1 MLPAPSGLPGPFT
14 EESSGGKK
22 VGMKTPKRIVVLGST
37 GSIGGQVLE
46 VIRYLG
52 EPFEVTGLSAY
63 LDSEMGFLCRQVKA
77 FRPKA
82 VSVRDEKQ
90 NRLIRQRTGHKSV
103 WTGEEGLARLAGME
117 PCDIVVNGI
126 SGAAGLAPTL
136 AAIKAGK
143 RLALANKES
152 LVVAGE
158 VVMPLVRKHKAE
170 LIPVDSEHSAIF
182 QCLKN
187 EPVRGV
193 KRLILTAS
201 GGPFRRVGQRRLK
214 HITPAHALRHP
225 TWSMGRKITIDS
237 ATLMNKGLEII
248 EAHWLFGL
256 DGRKIDVLIHPQS
269 IIHSMVEFVD
279 GAILAQASLPD
290 MRLPIQYALTYPER
304 MPSPVGTCDLAG
316 IKRLTF
322 HPPNPRKF
330 PCLRLAYE
338 ALRVGGTMPAVLN
351 AANEVAVNAF
361 LGERIGFHEIPK
373 VIASAMRKHKAVKHP
388 ILEEIL
394 EADRWARGT
403 ALSP

>member
-1 MLPAPSGLPGPFT
+1 MVML
-14 EESSGGKK
+14 
-22 VGMKTPKRIVVLGST
+22 KRVVVLGSP
-37 GSIGGQVLE
+37 GSIGSQTLG
-46 VIRYLG
+46 VISHLPHR
-52 EPFEVTGLSAY
+52 FEMAGLSAY
-63 LDSEMGFLCRQVKA
+63 FDQEMSRLCEQVRRFK
-77 FRPKA
+77 PKA
-82 VSVRDEKQ
+82 AAVRDERQ
-90 NRLIRQRTGHKSV
+90 ARLVRESTGLKRV

-117 PCDIVVNGI
+117 GADIVVNGV
-126 SGAAGLAPTL
+126 SGASGLIPTL

-158 VVMPLVRKHKAE
+158 LVMPLVKKHRAE

-182 QCLKN
+182 QCLKG
-187 EPVRGV
+187 EPKRSV

-201 GGPFRRVGQRRLK
+201 GGPFRKVGLRRLK

-237 ATLMNKGLEII
+237 ATLMNKGLEVI

-256 DGRKIDVLIHPQS
+256 RGEQIDVLIHPQS
-269 IIHSMVEFVD
+269 IIHSMVEFLD

-304 MPSPVGTCDLAG
+304 LPSPITSCDLNK

-322 HPPNPRKF
+322 HPPNLVKF

-338 ALRVGGTMPAVLN
+338 ALKAGGTMPAVLN
-351 AANEVAVNAF
+351 AANEVAAQAF
-361 LGERIGFHEIPK
+361 LDERIGFHEIPK
-373 VIASAMRKHKAVKHP
+373 VIARAMRKHRVVAHP
-388 ILEEIL
+388 ELEEIL
-394 EADRWARGT
+394 EADRWAREV
-403 ALSP
+403 AFPD

>member
-1 MLPAPSGLPGPFT
+1 
-14 EESSGGKK
+14 
-22 VGMKTPKRIVVLGST
+22 MKTPKRIVVLGST
-37 GSIGGQVLE
+37 GSIGTQTLE
-46 VIRYLG
+46 VANHLG
-52 EPFEVTGLSAY
+52 RSFDVVGLSAY
-63 LDSEMGFLCRQVKA
+63 LSSEMGRLCEQVREFKP
-77 FRPKA
+77 RA
-82 VSVRDEKQ
+82 VAVRDEKQ
-90 NRLIRQRTGHKSV
+90 ARLIRGQTGLKRV
-103 WTGEEGLARLAGME
+103 WSGEEGLVRLAGME

-182 QCLKN
+182 QCLKG
-187 EPVRGV
+187 EPTKSV

-201 GGPFRRVGQRRLK
+201 GGPFRRVAGHRLR
-214 HITPAHALRHP
+214 HMTPAHALKHP

-256 DGRKIDVLIHPQS
+256 DGGKIDVLIHPQS
-269 IIHSMVEFVD
+269 IIHSMVEFLD

-304 MPSPVGTCDLAG
+304 MPSPVGICDLAG

-351 AANEVAVNAF
+351 AANEVAVYAF
-361 LGERIGFHEIPK
+361 LEERIGFHEIPR
-373 VIASAMRKHKAVKHP
+373 VIARALRKHRVVAHP
-388 ILEEIL
+388 GLEDIL
-394 EADRWARGT
+394 EADRWARRN
-403 ALSP
+403 ALSS

>member
-1 MLPAPSGLPGPFT
+1 
-14 EESSGGKK
+14 
-22 VGMKTPKRIVVLGST
+22 MKTPKRIVVLGST
-37 GSIGGQVLE
+37 GSIGTQTLE
-46 VIRYLG
+46 VARHLG
-52 EPFEVTGLSAY
+52 NPFEVVGLSAY
-63 LDSEMGFLCRQVKA
+63 LDSEIGPLCEQIRK
-77 FRPKA
+77 FKPKA
-82 VSVRDEKQ
+82 VTVRDEKQ
-90 NRLIRQRTGHKSV
+90 ARLIRQRTGLKKI

-117 PCDIVVNGI
+117 GADIVLNGV
-126 SGAAGLAPTL
+126 SGAAGLVPTL
-136 AAIKAGK
+136 AAIKGGK

-158 VVMPLVRKHKAE
+158 IVMPLVKKHRAE

-182 QCLKN
+182 QCLKC
-187 EPVRGV
+187 EPTRSV

-201 GGPFRRVGQRRLK
+201 GGPFRKVGLRRLR

-256 DGRKIDVLIHPQS
+256 ESDKIDVLIHPKS

-279 GAILAQASLPD
+279 GAILAQASMPD

-304 MPSPVGTCDLAG
+304 LPSPIATCDLTK
-316 IKRLTF
+316 IKRLSF
-322 HPPNPRKF
+322 HPPNLGKF
-330 PCLRLAYE
+330 PCLSLAYE
-338 ALRVGGTMPAVLN
+338 ALRTGGTLPAVMN

-361 LGERIGFHEIPK
+361 LKEKIGFHEIPR
-373 VIASAMRKHKAVKHP
+373 VIRRTMRRHRVVSHP
-388 ILEEIL
+388 ALEEIL
-394 EADRWARGT
+394 EADRWARST

>member
-1 MLPAPSGLPGPFT
+1 
-14 EESSGGKK
+14 
-22 VGMKTPKRIVVLGST
+22 MKTPKRIVVLGST
-37 GSIGGQVLE
+37 GSIGGQALE

-63 LDSEMGFLCRQVKA
+63 LDSEMGLLCRQVKA

-90 NRLIRQRTGHKSV
+90 TRLIRQRTGHKSV

-117 PCDIVVNGI
+117 GADIVVNGV
-126 SGAAGLAPTL
+126 SGAAGLVPTL
-136 AAIKAGK
+136 AAIQAGK

-158 VVMPLVRKHKAE
+158 IVMPLVRKHKAE
-170 LIPVDSEHSAIF
+170 LIPVDSEHLAIF
-182 QCLKN
+182 QCLKG
-187 EPVRGV
+187 EPTKSV

-201 GGPFRRVGQRRLK
+201 GGPFRKVGLRRLK

-256 DGRKIDVLIHPQS
+256 DGGKIDVLIHPQS
-269 IIHSMVEFVD
+269 IIHSMVEFLD

-304 MPSPVGTCDLAG
+304 LPSPIANCDLAKL
-316 IKRLTF
+316 KRLTF
-322 HPPNPRKF
+322 HSPNFQKF
-330 PCLRLAYE
+330 PCLSLAYE

-351 AANEVAVNAF
+351 AANEVAAHAF
-361 LGERIGFHEIPK
+361 LDERIGFNEIPK
-373 VIASAMRKHKAVKHP
+373 VIARTMRKHRVVAHP
-388 ILEEIL
+388 GLEDIL
-394 EADRWARGT
+394 EADRWAR
-403 ALSP
+403 ASVLSP

>member
-1 MLPAPSGLPGPFT
+1 
-14 EESSGGKK
+14 
-22 VGMKTPKRIVVLGST
+22 MKTPKRIVVLGST
-37 GSIGGQVLE
+37 GSIGTQTLE
-46 VIRYLG
+46 VASHLG
-52 EPFEVTGLSAY
+52 RSFDVVGLSAF
-63 LDSEMGFLCRQVKA
+63 LSSEMGRLCEQVREFKP
-77 FRPKA
+77 RA
-82 VSVRDEKQ
+82 VAVQDEKQ
-90 NRLIRQRTGHKSV
+90 ARLIRGQTGLKRV
-103 WTGEEGLARLAGME
+103 WSGEEGLVRLAGIE

-158 VVMPLVRKHKAE
+158 LVMPLVRKHKAE
-170 LIPVDSEHSAIF
+170 IIPVDSEHSAIF

-201 GGPFRRVGQRRLK
+201 GGPFRRVAGHRLR
-214 HITPAHALRHP
+214 HMTPAHALKHP

-256 DGRKIDVLIHPQS
+256 EGGKIDVLIHPQS

-338 ALRVGGTMPAVLN
+338 VLRTGGTLPAVLN
-351 AANEVAVNAF
+351 AANEVAVYAF
-361 LGERIGFHEIPK
+361 LEERIGFHEIPR
-373 VIASAMRKHKAVKHP
+373 VIARTLRKHRVVAHP
-388 ILEEIL
+388 GLEDIL
-394 EADRWARGT
+394 EADRWARAT

>member
-1 MLPAPSGLPGPFT
+1 
-14 EESSGGKK
+14 
-22 VGMKTPKRIVVLGST
+22 MKTPKRIVVLGST
-37 GSIGGQVLE
+37 GSIGGQALE

-63 LDSEMGFLCRQVKA
+63 LDSEMGLLCRQVKA

-90 NRLIRQRTGHKSV
+90 TRLIRQRTGHKSV
-103 WTGEEGLARLAGME
+103 WIGEEGLARLAGME
-117 PCDIVVNGI
+117 GADIVVNGV
-126 SGAAGLAPTL
+126 SGAAGLVPTL
-136 AAIKAGK
+136 AAIQAGK

-158 VVMPLVRKHKAE
+158 IVMPLVRKHKAE

-182 QCLKN
+182 QCLKG
-187 EPVRGV
+187 EPTKSV

-201 GGPFRRVGQRRLK
+201 GGPFRKVGLRRLK

-256 DGRKIDVLIHPQS
+256 DGGKIDVLIHPQS
-269 IIHSMVEFVD
+269 IIHSMVEFLD

-304 MPSPVGTCDLAG
+304 LPSPIASCDLAKL
-316 IKRLTF
+316 KRLTF
-322 HPPNPRKF
+322 HSPNFQKF
-330 PCLRLAYE
+330 PCLSLAYE
-338 ALRVGGTMPAVLN
+338 ALRAGGTMPAVLN
-351 AANEVAVNAF
+351 AANEVAAHAF
-361 LGERIGFHEIPK
+361 LDERIGFNEIPK
-373 VIASAMRKHKAVKHP
+373 VIARTMRKHRGVAHP
-388 ILEEIL
+388 GLEDIL
-394 EADRWARGT
+394 EADRWAR
-403 ALSP
+403 ASVLSP